1 MRRAFF
7 IVFAA
12 LLVFSCK
19 EPIEKFKIQRGVNIA
34 HWLSQSNVRGEQ
46 RAAFFVEEDVKRIA
60 GWGFDHVRIPID
72 EEQMFAE
79 DGSKEEEAFAL
90 LRNGLDLCGKYG
102 LRAIV
107 DLHILRSH
115 YFNAAVKP
123 LFTER
128 AAQEAFYECWR
139 KISAELKDY
148 PTDMVAY
155 ELMNEPVADD
165 PADWNKIVA
174 ECHAAIRELEKDRII
189 VIGSNRWQSFST
201 ASQLELPKDD
211 PNIILSFHYY
221 EPMLLTHYQ
230 ASWMDLKDYMGPVH
244 YPGKVVSSEELEA
257 CSDTDRALSAT
268 WTDAVYDTGRFAKEF
283 GMVLEVAKNHGV
295 PAYCGEYGC
304 LSVKAN
310 EESRYN
316 WLSEM
321 NKVLDSLG
329 IARAVWA
336 YREGIGGFG
345 ILSGTSNE
353 PDSKMLD
360 CLIK

>member
-1 MRRAFF
+1 
-7 IVFAA
+7 
-12 LLVFSCK
+12 
-19 EPIEKFKIQRGVNIA
+19 
-34 HWLSQSNVRGEQ
+34 
-46 RAAFFVEEDVKRIA
+46 
-60 GWGFDHVRIPID
+60 
-72 EEQMFAE
+72 
-79 DGSKEEEAFAL
+79 
-90 LRNGLDLCGKYG
+90 
-102 LRAIV
+102 
-107 DLHILRSH
+107 
-115 YFNAAVKP
+115 
-123 LFTER
+123 
-128 AAQEAFYECWR
+128 
-139 KISAELKDY
+139 
-148 PTDMVAY
+148 
-155 ELMNEPVADD
+155 
-165 PADWNKIVA
+165 
-174 ECHAAIRELEKDRII
+174 
-189 VIGSNRWQSFST
+189 
-201 ASQLELPKDD
+201 
-211 PNIILSFHYY
+211 
-221 EPMLLTHYQ
+221 MLLTHYQ

-268 WTDAVYDTGRFAKEF
+268 WTDAVYDTERFAKEF